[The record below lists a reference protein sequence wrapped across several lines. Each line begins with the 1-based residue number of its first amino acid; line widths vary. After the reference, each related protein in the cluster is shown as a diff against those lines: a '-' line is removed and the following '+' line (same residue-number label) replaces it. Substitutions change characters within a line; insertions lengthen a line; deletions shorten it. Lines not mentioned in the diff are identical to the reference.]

1 MRTLQL
7 KSFTFKNA
15 KEKTT
20 YKELLTAVLDNP
32 RDTGVKVSELR
43 IRLQILDK
51 LEIAEN
57 SLELEDT
64 EANLMKELVADMN
77 WVKIDKGILLFNDE
91 IQAM

>member
-1 MRTLQL
+1 MKTLQL

-15 KEKTT
+15 KEETT
-20 YKELLTAVLDNP
+20 YKELLMAVLDNP
-32 RDTGVKVSELR
+32 RETGVKVSELR
-43 IRLQILDK
+43 IRLAILDK
-51 LEIAEN
+51 LEVAEN

-64 EANLMKELVADMN
+64 ETNLLKELVADMS